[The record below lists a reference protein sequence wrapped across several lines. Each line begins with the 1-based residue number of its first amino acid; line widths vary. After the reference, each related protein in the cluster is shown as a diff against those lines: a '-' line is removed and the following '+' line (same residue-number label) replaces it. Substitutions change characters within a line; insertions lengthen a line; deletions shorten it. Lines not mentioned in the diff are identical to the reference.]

1 MTHACQY
8 GADHSGWNKHI
19 RCTTK
24 PHYALVHSFPCGR
37 HYPYLWW
44 WRSFHCDRLGRHLP
58 SLKKNNNDNNKKKIY
73 IYIYTWNL
81 YTFRFL
87 IKKAMD
93 EVCTCHTKGKIPLL
107 LLHEGVTW
115 QVLSNQIPIYIY
127 ILSRLGLYV
136 MTSCQLFFRTA
147 LPLSHWSILSL
158 TTRRWKSYFNLDCP
172 ETRALRD

>member
-58 SLKKNNNDNNKKKIY
+58 SLKKIIMTKKKY

-93 EVCTCHTKGKIPLL
+93 EVCTCHTKGKILL
-107 LLHEGVTW
+107 LLLREGVTW
-115 QVLSNQIPIYIY
+115 QVLSNQIPIYIYIY

-158 TTRRWKSYFNLDCP
+158 TTRRWKSCFNLDCP

>member
-58 SLKKNNNDNNKKKIY
+58 SLKKNNNDKKKIY

-93 EVCTCHTKGKIPLL
+93 EVCTCHTKGKILL
-107 LLHEGVTW
+107 LLLREGVTW

-127 ILSRLGLYV
+127 VYIFCQDSV
-136 MTSCQLFFRTA
+136 CTSWPRANYFSVRPSHSVIEAFYHW
-147 LPLSHWSILSL
+147 PLDVE
-158 TTRRWKSYFNLDCP
+158 NLVS
-172 ETRALRD
+172 T

>member
-1 MTHACQY
+1 MTSGIPSRSSKKSHHKRMTHACQY

-58 SLKKNNNDNNKKKIY
+58 SLKKIIMTKKKNIY

-93 EVCTCHTKGKIPLL
+93 EVCTCHTKGKILL
-107 LLHEGVTW
+107 LLWREGVTW

-127 ILSRLGLYV
+127 IYSVKTRSVRHDLVPIIFPYGPP
-136 MTSCQLFFRTA
+136 TQ
-147 LPLSHWSILSL
+147 SL
-158 TTRRWKSYFNLDCP
+158 KHFIIDH
-172 ETRALRD
+172 